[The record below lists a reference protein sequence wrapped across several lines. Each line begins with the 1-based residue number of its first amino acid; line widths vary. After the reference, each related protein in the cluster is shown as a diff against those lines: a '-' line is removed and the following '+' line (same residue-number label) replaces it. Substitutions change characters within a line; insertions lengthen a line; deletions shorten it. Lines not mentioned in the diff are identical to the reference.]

1 MKSKKDAKKE
11 ELTGR
16 DAVEEVCSSLAR
28 VRARAR
34 ALARSLSRA
43 LLIARYLSAFCI
55 THTRLFVL

>member
-16 DAVEEVCSSLAR
+16 DAVEEVCSLPAR
-28 VRARAR
+28 VGE
-34 ALARSLSRA
+34 ARSLVRA

-55 THTRLFVL
+55 AHTRFFGL

>member
-16 DAVEEVCSSLAR
+16 DAVEEVCSLPAR
-28 VRARAR
+28 VGE
-34 ALARSLSRA
+34 ARSLVRA

-55 THTRLFVL
+55 AHTRLFGL